1 MVECSNRRTKNYK
14 RGIMRY
20 SGRVVAATLSLLLT
34 VSYAATAH
42 AQSKQPIVAVA
53 QIDDNAGSGQSKTLT
68 QMMLTAIAATQK
80 FRVMERGQLDVMVQ
94 EQQRAKSGLVT
105 SRNGGKVGGFEGADF
120 LIYGTITTLS
130 VTKKSNFGASLGMSM
145 LSGNNDTAQNCY
157 SGEVTLSLDI
167 RITDSETGQIRY
179 VKRIDEKKKAG
190 TICGE
195 GVPQVNATE
204 LLRSAADKVASG
216 LVTTV
221 YPIKVANAQPDG
233 TLMLNYG
240 EGTVALGD
248 YVTIFRAGEAVID
261 PDTGRQIGS
270 SEQRIGVAQITDVQA
285 SFSKA
290 RSVAGFDVP
299 AQTRDIA
306 RITTDDDMAAYPKA
320 KIKRK

>member
-1 MVECSNRRTKNYK
+1 
-14 RGIMRY
+14 MRPLKKCAALSVALLISVS
-20 SGRVVAATLSLLLT
+20 SG
-34 VSYAATAH
+34 ATAQ

-80 FRVMERGQLDVMVQ
+80 FRVIERGQVDVMVQ

-105 SRNGGKVGGFEGADF
+105 SRNGGKVGGFQGADF

-130 VTKKSNFGASLGMSM
+130 VTKKSNFGASLGMAM
-145 LSGNNDTAQNCY
+145 LSGNSQQPQNCY

-167 RITDSETGQIRY
+167 RITDSESGQIRY

-204 LLRSAADKVASG
+204 LLRSAADRVATG
-216 LVTTV
+216 LVTAV
-221 YPIKVANAQPDG
+221 YPIKVANAQADG

-248 YVTIFRAGEAVID
+248 YVAVFRAGESVID
-261 PDTGRQIGS
+261 PDTGRQLGS
-270 SEQRIGVAQITDVQA
+270 SEQRIGVAQITDVQT

-290 RSVAGFDVP
+290 RAVAGFESP
-299 AQTRDIA
+299 AMARDIVRA
-306 RITTDDDMAAYPKA
+306 ATDDDLAAYPKA

>member
-1 MVECSNRRTKNYK
+1 MKILGNCA
-14 RGIMRY
+14 M
-20 SGRVVAATLSLLLT
+20 VAASLLAS
-34 VSYAATAH
+34 VSLSATAH

-105 SRNGGKVGGFEGADF
+105 SRNGGKVGGFEGADY

-130 VTKKSNFGASLGMSM
+130 VTKKSNFGASLGMAM
-145 LSGNNDTAQNCY
+145 LAGNNQQAQNCY

-190 TICGE
+190 TSGGE

-204 LLRSAADKVASG
+204 LLRSAADKVATG
-216 LVTTV
+216 LVTAV
-221 YPIKVANAQPDG
+221 YPIKVANAQADG

-240 EGTVALGD
+240 EGTVTLGD
-248 YVTIFRAGEAVID
+248 YVAVFRAGESVID
-261 PDTGRQIGS
+261 PDTGRQLGS
-270 SEQRIGVAQITDVQA
+270 SEQRIGVAQITDVQT

-290 RSVAGFDVP
+290 RPLAGFETP
-299 AQTRDIA
+299 AQARDIA
-306 RITTDDDMAAYPKA
+306 RLATDDDLAAYPKA
-320 KIKRK
+320 KLKRK

>member
-1 MVECSNRRTKNYK
+1 MKILGNCA
-14 RGIMRY
+14 M
-20 SGRVVAATLSLLLT
+20 VAASLLAS
-34 VSYAATAH
+34 VSLSATAH

-68 QMMLTAIAATQK
+68 QMMMTAIAATQK
-80 FRVMERGQLDVMVQ
+80 FRVIERGQLDVMVQ

-105 SRNGGKVGGFEGADF
+105 SRNGGKVGGFEGADY

-130 VTKKSNFGASLGMSM
+130 VTKKSNFGASLGMAM
-145 LSGNNDTAQNCY
+145 LAGNNSQTPTNCY

-204 LLRSAADKVASG
+204 LLRSAADKVATG
-216 LVTTV
+216 LVTAV

-240 EGTVALGD
+240 EGTVALND
-248 YVTIFRAGEAVID
+248 YVAIFRAGESVID
-261 PDTGRQIGS
+261 PDTGRALGS
-270 SEQRIGVAQITDVQA
+270 SEQRIGVAQITDVQT

-290 RSVAGFDVP
+290 RPLAGFETP
-299 AQTRDIA
+299 AQARDIA
-306 RITTDDDMAAYPKA
+306 RLATDDDLAAYPKA
-320 KIKRK
+320 KLKRK

>member
-1 MVECSNRRTKNYK
+1 
-14 RGIMRY
+14 MRAILL
-20 SGRVVAATLSLLLT
+20 SAA
-34 VSYAATAH
+34 AALVMPSMAL
-42 AQSKQPIVAVA
+42 AQGKGQPIVAVA

-80 FRVMERGQLDVMVQ
+80 FRVMERGQMNVLVQ
-94 EQQRAKSGLVT
+94 EQQRAKAGMVT
-105 SRNGGKVGGFEGADF
+105 SRNGGNVGGFQGADY

-130 VTKKSNFGASLGMSM
+130 VSKKADLGATFGMALLG
-145 LSGNNDTAQNCY
+145 GANQQNQNCY
-157 SGEVTLSLDI
+157 GGEVTLSLDV
-167 RITDSETGQIRY
+167 RITDGETGQIRY

-221 YPIKVANAQPDG
+221 HPIKVANAQADG
-233 TLMLNYG
+233 TMMLNYG
-240 EGTVALGD
+240 EGTVKSGD
-248 YVTIFRAGEAVID
+248 YLTIFRAGEAVID
-261 PDTGRQIGS
+261 PDTGRAIGS
-270 SEQRIGVAQITDVQA
+270 SEMRLGIAQVTDVQT

-290 RSVAGFDVP
+290 KAVVGFDTP

-306 RITTDDDMAAYPKA
+306 RPATNDDFGAYPKA
-320 KIKRK
+320 KLKRK